1 MEQLLKTL
9 SKLVR
14 VATLLVILL
23 IIFGS
28 IFTQHVRSNLV
39 NLLNSLTDMGIIGFV
54 VAFSLLYLMRD
65 TPKDIYKLIKAKGF
79 NKKFWDTL

>member
-9 SKLVR
+9 SKLVKA
-14 VATLLVILL
+14 ATLVVILL

-39 NLLNSLTDMGIIGFV
+39 NLLNSLIDMGIIGFV

>member
-14 VATLLVILL
+14 VATLVVILL

-39 NLLNSLTDMGIIGFV
+39 NLLNSLSDMGIIGFV

>member
-14 VATLLVILL
+14 VATLVVILL

>member
-1 MEQLLKTL
+1 MEQLLKL
-9 SKLVR
+9 LNKLVR
-14 VATLLVILL
+14 VATLVVILL
-23 IIFGS
+23 IFFGS

>member
-1 MEQLLKTL
+1 MEKLFKTI
-9 SKLVR
+9 SIYVR
-14 VATLLVILL
+14 VSTLVVILL
-23 IIFGS
+23 IILCS

>member
-14 VATLLVILL
+14 GATLVVILL

-54 VAFSLLYLMRD
+54 VAFSLFYLMRD

>member
-14 VATLLVILL
+14 VATLVVILL

-79 NKKFWDTL
+79 NKKFWDTM

>member
-14 VATLLVILL
+14 VATLVVILL

-79 NKKFWDTL
+79 NKKFWETL

>member
-79 NKKFWDTL
+79 NKKFWETL

>member
-14 VATLLVILL
+14 VATLVAILL

>member
-14 VATLLVILL
+14 VATLVVILL

-39 NLLNSLTDMGIIGFV
+39 NLLNSLSDMGIIGFV
-54 VAFSLLYLMRD
+54 VAFSLLYLLQD

>member
-1 MEQLLKTL
+1 MEQLLKL
-9 SKLVR
+9 LNKLVR
-14 VATLLVILL
+14 VATLVVILL
-23 IIFGS
+23 IFFGS

-79 NKKFWDTL
+79 NKKFWETL

>member
-1 MEQLLKTL
+1 MEQLLKL
-9 SKLVR
+9 LNKLVR
-14 VATLLVILL
+14 VATLVVILL
-23 IIFGS
+23 IFFGS

-54 VAFSLLYLMRD
+54 VAFSLLCLMRD

>member
-14 VATLLVILL
+14 VATLVVILL
-23 IIFGS
+23 IFFGS

>member
-14 VATLLVILL
+14 VATLVVILL

-54 VAFSLLYLMRD
+54 VAFSLLYLLQD

>member
-14 VATLLVILL
+14 VATLVAILL

-79 NKKFWDTL
+79 NKKFWETL